1 MYWRDGLSR
10 SEIAPRTGLSRSTVK
25 KWLQAG
31 QSVEPRY
38 RRGAKPVERS
48 ALQEGLR
55 QALGVCAA
63 EGIAFCEWETAF
75 VLRRKPDRKWDCGC
89 WSGCFPGSLW

>member
-38 RRGAKPVERS
+38 RRGAKPIERS
-48 ALQEGLR
+48 ALQE
-55 QALGVCAA
+55 A
-63 EGIAFCEWETAF
+63 
-75 VLRRKPDRKWDCGC
+75 CGR
-89 WSGCFPGSLW
+89 L